1 MNKPDP
7 RDYVLKLLRIYTIIG
22 GIQAE
27 HELDELAQYFK
38 QYHSDMIEWF
48 ESEKD
53 NF

>member
-7 RDYVLKLLRIYTIIG
+7 RDYAYQFLLKDTIIG
-22 GIQAE
+22 GVQAE
-27 HELDELAQYFK
+27 NELDELAQYFK